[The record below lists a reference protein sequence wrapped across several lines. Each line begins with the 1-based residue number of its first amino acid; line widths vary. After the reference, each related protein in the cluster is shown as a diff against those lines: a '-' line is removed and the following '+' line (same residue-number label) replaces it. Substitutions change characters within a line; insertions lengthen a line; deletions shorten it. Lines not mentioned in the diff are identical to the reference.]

1 MVPGGAMIPGVAQ
14 SFLPPDPN
22 APADPAQLPPA
33 AGGPRRG
40 VSAPADDRSKL
51 GLGLSVAGLAVLVLS
66 SGLGSPASV
75 PLSAAG
81 WRLGRRSRRS
91 EPAPGVDHANLAVVI
106 GAIGVALG
114 LIALTGWIVLVAV
127 GGWDETSTPVRDD
140 SGLTFSV
147 ARAGTGALAR
157 LAG

>member
-1 MVPGGAMIPGVAQ
+1 VAQ

-22 APADPAQLPPA
+22 APADPARRPPA
-33 AGGPRRG
+33 AGGPRWAQ
-40 VSAPADDRSKL
+40 SAPAERDRSKL

-66 SGLGSPASV
+66 SGLGSPVSL

-81 WRLGRRSRRS
+81 WVLGRRAKDQRPEAS
-91 EPAPGVDHANLAVVI
+91 PGVDHANLAVVI

-114 LIALTGWIVLVAV
+114 LIALTGWIVLVAT
-127 GGWDETSTPVRDD
+127 GGWGETSAPARDQ
-140 SGLTFSV
+140 SGLTFSL
-147 ARAGTGALAR
+147 ARAAGALAH

>member
-1 MVPGGAMIPGVAQ
+1 
-14 SFLPPDPN
+14 
-22 APADPAQLPPA
+22 
-33 AGGPRRG
+33 
-40 VSAPADDRSKL
+40 VSAPAGRDRSKL

-81 WRLGRRSRRS
+81 WILGRRSRR
-91 EPAPGVDHANLAVVI
+91 PDPGPGIDHANLAVVI

-127 GGWDETSTPVRDD
+127 GGWDETSTPVRDQG
-140 SGLTFSV
+140 GLTFSV
-147 ARAGTGALAR
+147 ARGAGALAQ
-157 LAG
+157 LAA

>member
-1 MVPGGAMIPGVAQ
+1 VAQ

-22 APADPAQLPPA
+22 APADPSPRPPA
-33 AGGPRRG
+33 AGGPGRA
-40 VSAPADDRSKL
+40 VSAPVGRDRSKL

-81 WRLGRRSRRS
+81 WLVGRRSRR
-91 EPAPGVDHANLAVVI
+91 PDPGPGIDHANLAVVI
-106 GAIGVALG
+106 GVIGVALG

-127 GGWDETSTPVRDD
+127 GGWDETSTPVRDQ

-147 ARAGTGALAR
+147 ARGAGALAQ

>member
-1 MVPGGAMIPGVAQ
+1 VAQ

-22 APADPAQLPPA
+22 APADAARRPPA
-33 AGGPRRG
+33 AGGSRPAG
-40 VSAPADDRSKL
+40 TAPAGSDRSKL

-66 SGLGSPASV
+66 SGLGSPASL

-81 WRLGRRSRRS
+81 WVLGRRSRRP
-91 EPAPGVDHANLAVVI
+91 EPSPGIDHANLAVVI

-114 LIALTGWIVLVAV
+114 LVAVTGWIVILAI
-127 GGWDETSTPVRDD
+127 GGWDETSTPVRDQ

-147 ARAGTGALAR
+147 ARAAGAGALAH

>member
-1 MVPGGAMIPGVAQ
+1 VAQ
-14 SFLPPDPN
+14 SFLPPDPD
-22 APADPAQLPPA
+22 APADPARRPPA
-33 AGGPRRG
+33 AGGSGRTL
-40 VSAPADDRSKL
+40 SAPVGRDRSKL

-66 SGLGSPASV
+66 SGLGSPASI

-81 WRLGRRSRRS
+81 WILGRRSRR
-91 EPAPGVDHANLAVVI
+91 PDPGPGIDHANLAVVI

-127 GGWDETSTPVRDD
+127 GGWGETSTPVRDQ

-147 ARAGTGALAR
+147 ARGAGALVQ
-157 LAG
+157 LT

>member
-1 MVPGGAMIPGVAQ
+1 MAQ

-22 APADPAQLPPA
+22 APADPSLRPPA
-33 AGGPRRG
+33 AGGPARA
-40 VSAPADDRSKL
+40 VSAPVGRDRSKL

-81 WRLGRRSRRS
+81 WIVGRRSRR
-91 EPAPGVDHANLAVVI
+91 PDPGPGIDQANLAVLI

-127 GGWDETSTPVRDD
+127 GGWDETSTPVRDQ

-147 ARAGTGALAR
+147 ARGAGALAQ

>member
-1 MVPGGAMIPGVAQ
+1 VAQ

-22 APADPAQLPPA
+22 APADPAQRPPA
-33 AGGPRRG
+33 AGGVGRA
-40 VSAPADDRSKL
+40 VSAPAGRDRSKL

-81 WRLGRRSRRS
+81 WILGRRSRR
-91 EPAPGVDHANLAVVI
+91 PDPGPGIDHANLAVVI

-127 GGWDETSTPVRDD
+127 GGSDETSTPVRDQG
-140 SGLTFSV
+140 GLTFSV
-147 ARAGTGALAR
+147 ARAAGTGALAR

>member
-1 MVPGGAMIPGVAQ
+1 VAQ

-22 APADPAQLPPA
+22 APADPARRPPA
-33 AGGPRRG
+33 AGGLRRPE
-40 VSAPADDRSKL
+40 SAPVERDRSKL

-66 SGLGSPASV
+66 SGLGSPVSL

-81 WRLGRRSRRS
+81 WVLGRRSKRP

-114 LIALTGWIVLVAV
+114 LIALTGWIVLLAA
-127 GGWDETSTPVRDD
+127 GGWDATPTPVRDR

-147 ARAGTGALAR
+147 ARGAAALAR
-157 LAG
+157 PG